1 MERIDPYAFK
11 NCTGLNVVSL
21 PESLKKLG
29 ESAFN
34 GCTGLNEMR
43 LPAGLTE
50 IGEYCFSRCAG
61 LKKLT
66 FTGNAPSICTG
77 AFKEVTA
84 TACYPGGN
92 PTWTA
97 QVRQNYGGSIRWT
110 AI

>member
-1 MERIDPYAFK
+1 M
-11 NCTGLNVVSL
+11 VSL

-43 LPAGLTE
+43 FPTGLTE

-66 FTGNAPSICTG
+66 FTGNAPSIGTG
-77 AFKEVTA
+77 AFKEVAA
-84 TACYPGGN
+84 TAYYPGGN
-92 PTWTA
+92 TTWTA